1 MSKENLPSKTV
12 EILFTEVKQIIEQA
26 RNTVYKTANFT
37 MVQAYWNIGKNNC
50 RRRTKRKKESRIRET
65 TSKTTI

>member
-26 RNTVYKTANFT
+26 RNTVYKTANFA
-37 MVQAYWNIGKNNC
+37 MVQAYWNIGKIIVEEEQNGKQ
-50 RRRTKRKKESRIRET
+50 RAEYGKQ
-65 TSKTTI
+65 